1 MSSRGSEMPP
11 GGARRSLETVA
22 VHGPA
27 GGSEGGFEGAVATPI
42 FQTSTYRTDLTE
54 LDASYD
60 AVRYSRLSNGPSHLV
75 LQKKLAAVMGTD
87 AALVCASGMAAIAGT
102 LLATVEAGERIF
114 FQRGLYGGTQM
125 LAAHDLP
132 RFGIACDLAPNDD
145 VATWAAAI
153 LPGTKVIYVEAIA
166 NPLTQVIDLPAVVA
180 LAREVGA
187 LAVIDATFASPVN
200 LRPAELGFDLEVHSA
215 TKYLNG
221 HSDVLAGVVAG
232 RAGLVARVLTMQNH
246 LGGALDPHAC
256 FLLERGLK
264 TLPLRVRQQ
273 NANALAL
280 GRWLAAHPAVT
291 RVHYP
296 GLDEGRVPASLR
308 GCFAGYGG
316 VLSFEVAPSLAEH
329 LLARLRLA
337 LNAPSLGGPETL
349 VTRPATTSH
358 VGLSPGERAR
368 LGIHDGVVR
377 VACGLEAADDLIA
390 DFAQALDALDG
401 IRSVG

>member
-1 MSSRGSEMPP
+1 MSS
-11 GGARRSLETVA
+11 GATTGPRALETMA
-22 VHGPA
+22 VHGPHA
-27 GGSEGGFEGAVATPI
+27 PDFARDFAGAVATPI
-42 FQTSTYRTDLTE
+42 FQTSTYLTGDG
-54 LDASYD
+54 LDSSYD

-75 LQKKLAAVMGTD
+75 LQRKLAAIMGTE
-87 AALVCASGMAAIAGT
+87 AALVCASGMAAISGALLT
-102 LLATVEAGERIF
+102 LLGPGERIL

-145 VATWAAAI
+145 VATWAEA
-153 LPGTKVIYVEAIA
+153 LMPGTKLLYVEAIA

-180 LAREVGA
+180 LAREIGA
-187 LAVIDATFASPVN
+187 YAVIDATFASPVN

-221 HSDVLAGVVAG
+221 HSDVIAGVVAG
-232 RAGLVARVLTMQNH
+232 RAELVQRVLTTQNH

-280 GRWLAAHPAVT
+280 GRWLAAHPSVT

-296 GLDEGRVPASLR
+296 GLDLARVPPSLR
-308 GCFAGYGG
+308 ARFAGYGG
-316 VLSFEVAPSLAEH
+316 VLAFEVEPELAER
-329 LLARLRLA
+329 LLGRLRLA
-337 LNAPSLGGPETL
+337 LHAPSLGGPETL
-349 VTRPATTSH
+349 VTRPAMTSH
-358 VGLSPGERAR
+358 VGLSPTERAR

-377 VACGLEAADDLIA
+377 VACGIEAADDLIA
-390 DFAQALDALDG
+390 DFAQAL
-401 IRSVG
+401 STT